1 MRTAAGVPTHPRA
14 FQMWSEDKRLRC
26 GNLSVLPPLAEQ
38 RLHPFSHQLVE
49 ERARKCVSFTF
60 QQSRVSFFLLKFT
73 CRLELP
79 VSVKFRGGAQRVRP
93 GCHGAQPLKGF
104 ETVQMTRREQEVQQ

>member
-1 MRTAAGVPTHPRA
+1 MRKPLRPPP
-14 FQMWSEDKRLRC
+14 SE
-26 GNLSVLPPLAEQ
+26 EQ
-38 RLHPFSHQLVE
+38 YSFLFSHQLVE
-49 ERARKCVSFTF
+49 ERARKCISYMF
-60 QQSRVSFFLLKFT
+60 QQRTVPFLLKFT

-104 ETVQMTRREQEVQQ
+104 ETVQREQEVQQ

>member
-1 MRTAAGVPTHPRA
+1 
-14 FQMWSEDKRLRC
+14 MWSDEETSPSSSVGGGGRLF
-26 GNLSVLPPLAEQ
+26 PL
-38 RLHPFSHQLVE
+38 SHQLVE
-49 ERARKCVSFTF
+49 ERARKCVSYTF
-60 QQSRVSFFLLKFT
+60 QRGRVSFLPKFT
-73 CRLELP
+73 CQLELP